1 MDNILRKIVLIL
13 ALDKKIV
20 GLLGKIHEAEI
31 NTTMKEVDGLVLN
44 RKELIQGLTDALNY
58 YQERRTG
65 LVEELITLDLEELEQ
80 TYNFIQR
87 LEDDKKIEMLMLIT
101 EIIEQ
106 KEDILNR

>member
-1 MDNILRKIVLIL
+1 MDNILKKIVLIL
-13 ALDKKIV
+13 TLDKKIV
-20 GLLGKIHEAEI
+20 GLLGEIHEAEI

-65 LVEELITLDLEELEQ
+65 LVEELTTLDLEELEQ
-80 TYNFIQR
+80 VYNFIQR

>member
-1 MDNILRKIVLIL
+1 
-13 ALDKKIV
+13 
-20 GLLGKIHEAEI
+20 
-31 NTTMKEVDGLVLN
+31 MKEVDGLVLN

>member
-20 GLLGKIHEAEI
+20 GLLGEIHEAEI
-31 NTTMKEVDGLVLN
+31 NTIMKEVDGLVLN
-44 RKELIQGLTDALNY
+44 RNELIRGLTDALNY

-65 LVEELITLDLEELEQ
+65 LVEELTSLDLEELEQ
-80 TYNFIQR
+80 VYNFIQR

>member
-20 GLLGKIHEAEI
+20 GLLGEIHEAEI
-31 NTTMKEVDGLVLN
+31 NTTMKE
-44 RKELIQGLTDALNY
+44 ELIQGLTDALNY

>member
-20 GLLGKIHEAEI
+20 GLLGEIHEAEI
-31 NTTMKEVDGLVLN
+31 NTIMKEVDGLVLN
-44 RKELIQGLTDALNY
+44 RNELIQGLTDALNY